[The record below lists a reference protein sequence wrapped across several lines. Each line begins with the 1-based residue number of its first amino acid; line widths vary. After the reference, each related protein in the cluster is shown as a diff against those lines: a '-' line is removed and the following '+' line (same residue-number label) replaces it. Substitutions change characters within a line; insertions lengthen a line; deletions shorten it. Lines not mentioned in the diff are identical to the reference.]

1 MSNVNNNAE
10 HNVNEVNNEKGRR
23 SGNGFR
29 FFGNPKLR
37 KSLRI
42 LWNNPKLVINAVYS
56 FFVCLR
62 FFGLKFYKFPA
73 IVDFGSKI
81 RKSRKARLEIKGRL
95 FLGGKYIGEQS
106 GSCAYM
112 KLPRGASCLIQGR
125 VKLGPGVRVILEPG
139 ASLSIGDNTYITASS
154 VIHSASS
161 ISIGSDCAIAWGTT
175 ILDTD
180 FHRIVY
186 EDGKQNSISKPIVIG
201 DKVWIGCN
209 CTILKGVTIGNNSV
223 IAANSLVNRDVP
235 PNSLVAGNPARVVKT
250 GIDWLA

>member
-62 FFGLKFYKFPA
+62 FFRLKFYKFPA

-81 RKSRKARLEIKGRL
+81 RKSRKARLEIKGEDCSLEEVYWRTERQL
-95 FLGGKYIGEQS
+95 CLYETPEGCILPDTGKSE
-106 GSCAYM
+106 AW
-112 KLPRGASCLIQGR
+112 PRS
-125 VKLGPGVRVILEPG
+125 PGY
-139 ASLSIGDNTYITASS
+139 T
-154 VIHSASS
+154 
-161 ISIGSDCAIAWGTT
+161 
-175 ILDTD
+175 
-180 FHRIVY
+180 
-186 EDGKQNSISKPIVIG
+186 
-201 DKVWIGCN
+201 
-209 CTILKGVTIGNNSV
+209 
-223 IAANSLVNRDVP
+223 
-235 PNSLVAGNPARVVKT
+235 
-250 GIDWLA
+250 